1 MNIFYNLLKYIWLV
15 IFMLKNLKKLRN
27 ENNVTQQQLADAISV
42 SQQSI
47 NKYENHNIEPD
58 ISTLIQMADY
68 FNVTVD
74 YLIGRTGDVCA
85 DKSCGSSLSR
95 TELQIINKIR
105 LLNKKQKDVLVS
117 LIDSYLE

>member
-1 MNIFYNLLKYIWLV
+1 MNIFYILLKYIWLV

-58 ISTLIQMADY
+58 ISTLIQIADY

-74 YLIGRTGDVCA
+74 YLIGKTGDVCA
-85 DKSCGSSLSR
+85 DKSCCSSLSR

-105 LLNKKQKDVLVS
+105 LLNKKQRDILVS